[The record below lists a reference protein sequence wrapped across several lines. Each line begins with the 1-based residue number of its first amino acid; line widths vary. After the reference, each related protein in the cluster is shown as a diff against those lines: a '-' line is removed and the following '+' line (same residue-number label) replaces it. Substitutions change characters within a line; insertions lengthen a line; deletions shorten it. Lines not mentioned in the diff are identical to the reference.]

1 MVKNGV
7 KGSTNRKWKGPV
19 CAAVCRMGLTGKR
32 EHVAS
37 PQVASLWP
45 LPGGEGNAWW
55 NRNLNRWTISSVSA
69 TTLRGLGLLLTRETE
84 EMWEARHE
92 TERSLLAIVSIA
104 RICLVTL
111 QQLSSLGQRAKI
123 GLAQSM
129 SPPSHTPLCVQWEM
143 EASTGGGRVWYTTG
157 KGYLKVLEVGH
168 PALVLTHEV

>member
-19 CAAVCRMGLTGKR
+19 CAAVCRMGLTGMR

-69 TTLRGLGLLLTRETE
+69 TTLQGLGLLLTRETE
-84 EMWEARHE
+84 EMWEARRE
-92 TERSLLAIVSIA
+92 TERSLLARVTIALYLPCYLAAAQVSRPESKNWA
-104 RICLVTL
+104 GTVNV
-111 QQLSSLGQRAKI
+111 
-123 GLAQSM
+123 
-129 SPPSHTPLCVQWEM
+129 PSQP
-143 EASTGGGRVWYTTG
+143 YTTLCAVRDG
-157 KGYLKVLEVGH
+157 G
-168 PALVLTHEV
+168 